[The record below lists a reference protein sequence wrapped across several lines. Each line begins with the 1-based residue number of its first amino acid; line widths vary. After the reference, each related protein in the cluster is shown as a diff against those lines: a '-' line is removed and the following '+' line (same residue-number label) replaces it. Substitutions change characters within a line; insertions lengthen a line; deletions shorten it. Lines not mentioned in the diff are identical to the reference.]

1 MDPETDDTTT
11 SSESGDGEQSLIV
24 SPRAESSSNRS
35 EEQGLQINLAI
46 SSGLARLYSMLTQ
59 ADGGSSQGGITLGG
73 LGTGDSDSDDED
85 YTPSFSCRRQR
96 QSMPK
101 RPPKPDPEQVA
112 VLQKSDYFNETQGKI
127 LGEDLKRSHRF
138 DVHHNMLNVIQN
150 REMGDVN
157 GHRFGHFTRGAKSQ
171 ILSQLL
177 PNFGKTVAEFRQ
189 KVFCGT
195 YSRCG
200 DLFMSAGQD
209 QKIRLYD
216 TRRGQFKLKRTIQ
229 ARNVGWSVL
238 DVALSPDNCH
248 LIYSS
253 WCDSI
258 HQVSLFHEDDS
269 EHTALPLLADDNGRF
284 CIFSLRFSANG
295 DEILGGANNGYIYIY
310 DRFAQTRSLRIDAHD
325 DDVNAVAFVDEAT
338 HILASGGDDGL
349 IKIWDRRS
357 LKESNPHPVG
367 VFAGHVDGITFIDA
381 REDARHIISNS
392 KDQSIKLWDLRKF
405 ANNQCISLTKDAI
418 RHRGWDYRW
427 GSGQCPDTR
436 RGSKIE
442 DDPSI
447 MTYKGH
453 SVFKTLIRCRFS
465 PAHSTGQKFIYTGCG
480 TGAIKI
486 YDALTGEIVKTL
498 KEQSDCVRDVSWH
511 PYLNEIVG
519 SSWDRTIVKWDY
531 KSQDVLQEAEE
542 KEELA
547 KCKMDK
553 SKRRRLSELQDLLFD

>member
-1 MDPETDDTTT
+1 MELPEEDSTSSSSS
-11 SSESGDGEQSLIV
+11 SSESGTEGPTLTYNLRS
-24 SPRAESSSNRS
+24 RESANQT
-35 EEQGLQINLAI
+35 EDQGLQINLAI

-59 ADGGSSQGGITLGG
+59 EQGNVILNAG
-73 LGTGDSDSDDED
+73 SDSDDEE
-85 YTPSFSCRRQR
+85 YLPSFCRRQR
-96 QSMPK
+96 HSMPK
-101 RPPKPDPEQVA
+101 KPPKPDPEQVA
-112 VLQKSDYFNETQGKI
+112 ILQKSDFFRETHEKI

-138 DVHHNMLNVIQN
+138 DVQHNMLNVIQN
-150 REMGDVN
+150 RELGDVN
-157 GHRFGHFTRGAKSQ
+157 GHRFGHFTPGAKSQ

-177 PNFGKTVAEFRQ
+177 PNCGKTVAEFRQ

-195 YSRCG
+195 YSKCG

-216 TRRGQFKLKRTIQ
+216 TRRGQFRFKRSIQ

-295 DEILGGANNGYIYIY
+295 DEILGGANNGYIYVY

-325 DDVNAVAFVDEAT
+325 DDVNAVAFVDTAT

-357 LKESNPHPVG
+357 LKESNPNPVG
-367 VFAGHVDGITFIDA
+367 IFAGHIDGITFIDA
-381 REDARHIISNS
+381 RDDARHIITNS

-405 ANNQCISLTKDAI
+405 ANNRSIELTKDAI

-427 GSGQCPDTR
+427 GSGPGKHDTR
-436 RGSKIE
+436 GFKID

-498 KEQSDCVRDVSWH
+498 KEQRDCVRDVSWH
-511 PYLNEIVG
+511 PYLNELVG
-519 SSWDRTIVKWDY
+519 SSWDRTIVKWDF
-531 KSQDVLQEAEE
+531 KSEDAMESEAEATIDE
-542 KEELA
+542 QTKATLE
-547 KCKMDK
+547 K
-553 SKRRRLSELQDLLFD
+553 SKRRRLSSLID